1 MFTGDGS
8 ISFQNLSTGDCGYL
22 HSTGS
27 YVLVKSDGSVIVDTP
42 KANVSVSGM
51 NIQASASQD
60 VVVEAKGQA
69 SIKSCG
75 KMDISGT
82 AITFSG
88 GKTKSFFVDLVA
100 ISYMG

>member
-1 MFTGDGS
+1 VSTFLGEVQFTLTGDGS
-8 ISFQNLSTGDCGYL
+8 ISFQNVSTGDCGYL

-27 YVLVKSDGSVIVDTP
+27 YVLVKSDGSIVADAP
-42 KANVSVSGM
+42 RANVSVSGM

-75 KMDISGT
+75 KLDTSGT
-82 AITFSG
+82 AIA
-88 GKTKSFFVDLVA
+88 FF
-100 ISYMG
+100 